1 MAGRIPQ
8 SFIDDVVERVDIVDV
23 VGQRVKLKKAGKNYS
38 GLCPFHNEKTPSF
51 SVNPQKQFYY
61 CFGCGAGGNS
71 LKFLLEHDRMP
82 FPEAVEALARLAG
95 MEVPRDHDP
104 AAEKRQ
110 RAAKAAQDV
119 VQAAADFYRQQ
130 LRGHARGEQAIE
142 YLKSRGLTGV
152 IAQRFGLGYAPPG
165 WSNLLDAMGKEDSG
179 RLQQLVSNG
188 LVIAR
193 EDGRVYDRFRD
204 RIMFPIRD
212 ARGRPIAFGGRTMG
226 DGKPKYLNSPETP
239 VFQKGRELYGLYE
252 ALQVRQKLERLLVV
266 EGYMDVIALHQFGL
280 PWAVAT
286 LGTATSA
293 EHLTKMFRWVSEIV
307 FCFDGDDAG
316 RQAAVRA
323 LNTALPE
330 ATDGRTF
337 RFLFLPE
344 GEDPDTLVR
353 SVGADGFQRLI
364 SEAPTLTEFMVRH
377 WREQVDMSTLDGRAR
392 LVHIAL
398 PQLVQLPDQGM
409 LRSLVVK
416 RLAEE
421 AGVDV
426 DLIQRQIAAAEK
438 PKNDLPAAGSN
449 SPPMPEPPPL
459 EERPWADDEAPSEAD
474 FDEPLPAPR
483 RPRAGDLHQTRQ
495 PPPWQQAMA
504 LLLCWPALATRVNL
518 EHRVFNTGDHNEWV
532 RRMLH
537 WLQEEPVSSRYEAM
551 DLLGPHGFTELL
563 RALSRTEFFAI
574 LTRDGDHAGEAHI
587 KQLQRLLHNLTH
599 EPSAQEEY
607 QALRQRWLED
617 RHSMTDEQKQR
628 YLALLKLG
636 KTNPM

>member
-23 VGQRVKLKKAGKNYS
+23 VGQRVKLKKTGKNYS

-71 LKFLLEHDRMP
+71 LKFLLEHDRLP

-95 MEVPRDHDP
+95 MEVPREHDP

-130 LRGHARGEQAIE
+130 LRAHARGEQAID

-152 IAQRFGLGYAPPG
+152 VAQRFGLGYAPPG
-165 WSNLLDAMGKEDSG
+165 WSNLLDAMGREDPG

-252 ALQVRQKLERLLVV
+252 ALQVRQKLERLVVV

-286 LGTATSA
+286 LGTATST
-293 EHLTKMFRWVSEIV
+293 EHLTKMFRSVSEVV

-323 LNTALPE
+323 LNTALTE
-330 ATDGRTF
+330 ATDGRTL

-353 SVGADGFQRLI
+353 SIGADGFKHLI
-364 SEAPTLTEFMVRH
+364 AEAPTLTEFMVQH

-421 AGVDV
+421 AGVEV

-438 PKNDLPAAGSN
+438 PKNDPPVAGAN
-449 SPPMPEPPPL
+449 APPMPEPPPL
-459 EERPWADDEAPSEAD
+459 QEEPWADDEPPPPGD
-474 FDEPLPAPR
+474 FNDPLPAPR

-518 EHRVFNTGDHNEWV
+518 ENRVFNNGDHNEWV

-537 WLQEEPVSSRYEAM
+537 WLQEDPVASRYEAM
-551 DLLGPHGFTELL
+551 DLLAPHGFTELL

-574 LTRDGDHAGEAHI
+574 LTRDGDQPGGAHE

-607 QALRQRWLED
+607 QALRRLWLEN
-617 RHSMTDEQKQR
+617 RHSMTGEQKQR

-636 KTNPM
+636 KSNPI